1 MTIFERLR
9 EDHDKHRTLIGLVA
23 KTHGDSEGRREMFE
37 RLRADMDA
45 HAAAEER
52 CFYSRLLEAGLT
64 QEKGRHSVAE
74 HKQLDDLLEKLA
86 KMDYSNPQWLATF
99 RKFEELALHHMDE
112 EEHEVFQLAGKTL
125 SEAEKLELVEEFDAL
140 KQEEAA

>member
-9 EDHDKHRTLIGLVA
+9 QDHDVHRRLLSLVV
-23 KTHGDSEGRREMFE
+23 KTHGDSEGRRELFE

-52 CFYSRLLEAGLT
+52 CFYSRLMEAGLT
-64 QEKGRHSVAE
+64 QEKSRHSVAE
-74 HKQLDDLLEKLA
+74 HKELDDMLDELA
-86 KMDYSNPQWLATF
+86 DMDFSSPHWLPSF
-99 RKFEELALHHMDE
+99 RKFQECALHHMEE
-112 EEHEVFQLAGKTL
+112 EEHEVFQMAGKTL
-125 SEAEKLELVEEFDAL
+125 SGLEKQSLVAEFDSL